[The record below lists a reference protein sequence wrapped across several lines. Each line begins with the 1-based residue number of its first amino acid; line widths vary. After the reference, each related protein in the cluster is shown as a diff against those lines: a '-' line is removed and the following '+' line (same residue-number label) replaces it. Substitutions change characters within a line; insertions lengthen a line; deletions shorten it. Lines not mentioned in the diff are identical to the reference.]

1 MRRGIIIKSI
11 SGEYRITTP
20 EGEFFD
26 CKPRGLFRHQEEV
39 PKVGDEVDFDEK
51 TRAIIKIHPRRNELD
66 RPIIANLDKVFLTF
80 SVKEP
85 DLNLNLLDR
94 LLSIIE
100 YNDIESIIIFTKLDL
115 LEDLEEFSKI
125 ENYYRDLG
133 YKTYTSGFGLPYE
146 AIKAEVNDNICCFAG
161 QSGVGKSTLLNF
173 FDHTL
178 NLKTADISQ
187 ALGRGRHTTR
197 HTELLRVGT
206 GWVADTPGFGNVD
219 FPFDDLLSL
228 SHCFREFFQSTANCH
243 YARCLHLD
251 EPGCAVKELVNSNT
265 ILSSRYE
272 NYQSF
277 AREIKEIQKKKY

>member
-1 MRRGIIIKSI
+1 MRTGIIIKSI
-11 SGEYRITTP
+11 SGDYRVITP
-20 EGEFFD
+20 EGDIYD
-26 CKPRGLFRHQEEV
+26 CKPRGLFRHQEES

-51 TRAIIKIHPRRNELD
+51 TRAILKIHTRRNELE
-66 RPIIANLDKVFLTF
+66 RPIIANLNKVFLTF

-94 LLSIIE
+94 LISIIE
-100 YNDIESIIIFTKLDL
+100 YNDIEIIIVFTKLDL
-115 LEDLEEFSKI
+115 LTNLDEFLKI
-125 ENYYRDLG
+125 EAYYRDLG

-146 AIKAEVNDNICCFAG
+146 AIKAEVNGNICCFAG

-197 HTELLRVGT
+197 HTELLPVGT

-228 SHCFREFFQSTANCH
+228 SHCFREFFENATSCR
-243 YARCLHLD
+243 YSRCLHLD
-251 EPGCAVKELVNSNT
+251 EPGCVVKELVQT
-265 ILSSRYE
+265 GKILPSRYE
-272 NYQSF
+272 NYQLF